1 MKVCVVELGYNH
13 TFCHDLNN
21 HTDIEVREPLF
32 NNNPVKCNPCADC
45 CAEEGQ
51 HLRDVRRDH
60 DPGRQTGDN
69 LILPPPAQ
77 VPTMIYAV
85 LAGSLSDKF
94 GRGPLL
100 VLPIVGQILEGIAL
114 LANTVTRT
122 RHITRHKPYIFRH
135 QVWFA
140 ELPLEALWLANV
152 YDWFGGSAVWYL
164 GVYTFAAD
172 ITAPGERASRMAR

>member
-1 MKVCVVELGYNH
+1 MQVTCLICVQIAVQRRVN
-13 TFCHDLNN
+13 TFEMYGEIM
-21 HTDIEVREPLF
+21 TQV
-32 NNNPVKCNPCADC
+32 
-45 CAEEGQ
+45 
-51 HLRDVRRDH
+51 HLKHPRS
-60 DPGRQTGDN
+60 PTS
-69 LILPPPAQ
+69 PTAPPAQ

-114 LANTVTRT
+114 LAN
-122 RHITRHKPYIFRH
+122 K
-135 QVWFA
+135 VWFA

>member
-1 MKVCVVELGYNH
+1 MQIAVQRRVN
-13 TFCHDLNN
+13 TFEMYGEIMTQVDLK
-21 HTDIEVREPLF
+21 HPRSPTSPT
-32 NNNPVKCNPCADC
+32 A
-45 CAEEGQ
+45 
-51 HLRDVRRDH
+51 
-60 DPGRQTGDN
+60 
-69 LILPPPAQ
+69 PPAQ

-114 LANTVTRT
+114 LANKVTSNG
-122 RHITRHKPYIFRH
+122 ITIQTIFRH

>member
-1 MKVCVVELGYNH
+1 MQIAVQRRVNTLEMYGEIMTQVDRRH
-13 TFCHDLNN
+13 RIH
-21 HTDIEVREPLF
+21 PAPSP
-32 NNNPVKCNPCADC
+32 PV
-45 CAEEGQ
+45 
-51 HLRDVRRDH
+51 
-60 DPGRQTGDN
+60 
-69 LILPPPAQ
+69 Q

-114 LANTVTRT
+114 LAN
-122 RHITRHKPYIFRH
+122 K
-135 QVWFA
+135 VWFA

-172 ITAPGERASRMAR
+172 ITSVEQRASRMARYGGISSNKNI

>member
-1 MKVCVVELGYNH
+1 
-13 TFCHDLNN
+13 
-21 HTDIEVREPLF
+21 
-32 NNNPVKCNPCADC
+32 
-45 CAEEGQ
+45 
-51 HLRDVRRDH
+51 
-60 DPGRQTGDN
+60 
-69 LILPPPAQ
+69 
-77 VPTMIYAV
+77 MIYAV

-122 RHITRHKPYIFRH
+122 RHFARHKPYIFRH

>member
-1 MKVCVVELGYNH
+1 M
-13 TFCHDLNN
+13 
-21 HTDIEVREPLF
+21 
-32 NNNPVKCNPCADC
+32 
-45 CAEEGQ
+45 
-51 HLRDVRRDH
+51 
-60 DPGRQTGDN
+60 
-69 LILPPPAQ
+69 
-77 VPTMIYAV
+77 YALV
-85 LAGSLSDKF
+85 AGSLSDRF

-100 VLPIVGQILEGIAL
+100 ALPIIGQILEGAAL
-114 LANTVTRT
+114 LVNKVQSKVQCDYLRS
-122 RHITRHKPYIFRH
+122 RFSSYSL

>member
-1 MKVCVVELGYNH
+1 M
-13 TFCHDLNN
+13 
-21 HTDIEVREPLF
+21 
-32 NNNPVKCNPCADC
+32 
-45 CAEEGQ
+45 Q
-51 HLRDVRRDH
+51 RRVNTLEMYGEIMTQVDRRH
-60 DPGRQTGDN
+60 RIHPAPPST
-69 LILPPPAQ
+69 PPPVQ

-114 LANTVTRT
+114 LAN
-122 RHITRHKPYIFRH
+122 K
-135 QVWFA
+135 VWFA

>member
-1 MKVCVVELGYNH
+1 MQVTCLICVQIAVQRRVN
-13 TFCHDLNN
+13 TFEMYGEIMTQVDLK
-21 HTDIEVREPLF
+21 HPRSPTSPT
-32 NNNPVKCNPCADC
+32 A
-45 CAEEGQ
+45 
-51 HLRDVRRDH
+51 
-60 DPGRQTGDN
+60 
-69 LILPPPAQ
+69 PPAQ

-122 RHITRHKPYIFRH
+122 WHITRHKPYIFRH